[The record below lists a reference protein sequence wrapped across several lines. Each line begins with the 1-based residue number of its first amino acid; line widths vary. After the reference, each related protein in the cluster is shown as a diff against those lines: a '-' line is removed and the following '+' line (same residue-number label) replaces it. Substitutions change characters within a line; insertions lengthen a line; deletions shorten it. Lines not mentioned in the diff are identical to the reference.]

1 MWKIIF
7 IVFLIKIIKNVDSTD
22 FVCHKDPKSDTHIP
36 NCFVENLTET
46 SPGAEF
52 SYIGNNGN
60 KLIYLMTFRDCDLY
74 EFPKDLFTFN
84 TIFLMNISNSG
95 LQQIGDKKFKKAE
108 NLHAL
113 YASNNSISELKSDTF
128 TGASWLFELNLSK
141 NKINKIH
148 KDTFKGLSILR
159 LITLSNN
166 EITSIAPGTFSR
178 NRELYYVGLENNQ
191 LVQYNEYS
199 ISLKRIHLDD
209 NLLIKLFIGSH
220 IANISA
226 SNNEITT
233 IVAPAWSEIWRLILS
248 NNSISEIESLTT
260 LTNLTNLDLSQN
272 NITDLTPLVL
282 LENLEILNLKN
293 VEFVAENFELFF
305 NLTNLIEIDLSSNEI
320 ENFDLSDFFYLQKN
334 LKKLF
339 LNENNLTEINYK
351 EIKTILPSI
360 EIIEIYENNWNCTYL
375 KPMLDYFHLKKINT
389 TSDPNNLRLTNSTN
403 LKGINCIEE
412 EIIEEIWKPTS
423 VLEMFDFLS
432 VKLETILTKMDEL
445 ERKYLTNILENSSSQ
460 VTEVYSEI

>member
-1 MWKIIF
+1 MFKIIF
-7 IVFLIKIIKNVDSTD
+7 LVFLLKTIKTVYSTD
-22 FVCHKDPKSDTHIP
+22 FLCHKDPKSDSHIP

-52 SYIGNNGN
+52 SYIENNGN

-141 NKINKIH
+141 NKIKKIH
-148 KDTFKGLSILR
+148 KDTFKGLTILR

-166 EITSIAPGTFSR
+166 EIQVIAPGTFSR
-178 NRELYYVGLENNQ
+178 NRELYFVGLENNQ

-226 SNNEITT
+226 SNNQIET
-233 IVAPAWSEIWRLILS
+233 IVTPNWSEIWRLILS

-260 LTNLTNLDLSQN
+260 LTNLTNLDLSKN
-272 NITDLTPLVL
+272 NITDLQPLIL

-293 VEFVAENFELFF
+293 VEFVTENFELFF
-305 NLTNLIEIDLSSNEI
+305 NLTNLIEIDLSANE
-320 ENFDLSDFFYLQKN
+320 
-334 LKKLF
+334 LK
-339 LNENNLTEINYK
+339 
-351 EIKTILPSI
+351 
-360 EIIEIYENNWNCTYL
+360 
-375 KPMLDYFHLKKINT
+375 
-389 TSDPNNLRLTNSTN
+389 
-403 LKGINCIEE
+403 
-412 EIIEEIWKPTS
+412 
-423 VLEMFDFLS
+423 
-432 VKLETILTKMDEL
+432 
-445 ERKYLTNILENSSSQ
+445 RK
-460 VTEVYSEI
+460 

>member
-1 MWKIIF
+1 MLKIIF
-7 IVFLIKIIKNVDSTD
+7 IVFLVKIIKVDSTTD
-22 FVCHKDPKSDTHIP
+22 FVCHKDPKSDAHIP

-52 SYIGNNGN
+52 SYIKNNGN

-84 TIFLMNISNSG
+84 TIFLLNISNSG
-95 LQQIGDKKFKKAE
+95 LQSIGDKKFKKAE

-113 YASNNSISELKSDTF
+113 YASNNSIGELKSDTF
-128 TGASWLFELNLSK
+128 AGASWLFELNLSK
-141 NKINKIH
+141 NKIKKIH

-159 LITLSNN
+159 LVNLSNN
-166 EITSIAPGTFSR
+166 EISSIAPGTFSR

-191 LVQYNEYS
+191 LVEYNEYS

-209 NLLIKLFIGSH
+209 NLLDKLFIGSH

-226 SNNEITT
+226 SNNQITT
-233 IVAPAWSEIWRLILS
+233 IVAPNWSEIWRLILS
-248 NNSISEIESLTT
+248 NNSISDIENIST

-272 NITDLTPLVL
+272 NITDLNPLVL

-293 VEFVAENFELFF
+293 VEFDAENFEIFF
-305 NLTNLIEIDLSSNEI
+305 NLTNLIEIDLSSNEL
-320 ENFDLSDFFYLQKN
+320 ENFDLNDFFYLQQR
-334 LKKLF
+334 LKKLL

-351 EIKTILPSI
+351 DIKTILPSI
-360 EIIEIYENNWNCTYL
+360 EVIEIYENNWNCTYL
-375 KPMLDYFHLKKINT
+375 KPMLDYFHVKKINT
-389 TSDPNNLRLTNSTN
+389 TSDPNNVRASNSTN
-403 LKGINCIEE
+403 LKGIDCTEE
-412 EIIEEIWKPTS
+412 EIIEEVWKPTTVS
-423 VLEMFDFLS
+423 EMFDFLS
-432 VKLETILTKMDEL
+432 GKLETIIMKMDEL

-460 VTEVYSEI
+460 VTEIYSEV